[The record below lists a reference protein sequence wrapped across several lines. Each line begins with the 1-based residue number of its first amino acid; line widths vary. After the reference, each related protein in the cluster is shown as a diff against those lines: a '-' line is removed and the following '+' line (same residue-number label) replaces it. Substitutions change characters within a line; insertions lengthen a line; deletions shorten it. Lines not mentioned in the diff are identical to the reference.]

1 MGHIH
6 KARQQGA
13 IMLMTMI
20 IMLVMLFSGLFV
32 MEMAIVEEMAV
43 SNEQRRLQ
51 VYQVAYSE
59 LDGQYEYLVANSSV
73 LLDAT
78 AADVPLTI
86 IQNPSSC
93 SDPTQVCQTATLR
106 YIGEAPPP
114 PGYSLGKFV
123 GLMFEI
129 DSVATLGTT
138 GARSS
143 QTLGFTYVT
152 SL

>member
-1 MGHIH
+1 
-6 KARQQGA
+6 
-13 IMLMTMI
+13 MLMTMI

-59 LDGQYEYLVANSSV
+59 LDAQYEYLIANSSV

-78 AADVPLTI
+78 AANVALTV
-86 IQNPSSC
+86 IQNPTGC
-93 SDPTQVCQTATLR
+93 SNPTQVCQTATLR
-106 YIGEAPPP
+106 YIGEVPPP
-114 PGYSLGKFV
+114 PGYSLGKFI

-129 DSVATLGTT
+129 DSAATLGST

-143 QTLGFTYVT
+143 QTLGFIYVT
-152 SL
+152 SI